1 MRLGEVVKALRFV
14 RDVLVEYVATEKQ
27 KREVAARRAAEAARR
42 RAEEAEQAAARE
54 AELKAAQ
61 ERLLAR
67 QAKPTGRRRRG
78 DAPLESTPLRSI
90 HILPVDAV
98 YNVSEAPPPS
108 QPGGLP
114 EGLPPGIIALLTQL
128 QALDGALRDLFTVT
142 DKTRAWFERVQADP
156 RWGPLVVAA
165 SMAVSMLAPWLS
177 SKMYRRNLQ
186 AARRREWDENHARV
200 QQMFDGDWR
209 EKIRYMLWTNGQRQA
224 RQALAAKSQGPAP
237 VSLSAMMPWG

>member
-42 RAEEAEQAAARE
+42 RAEEAEEAAARE

-98 YNVSEAPPPS
+98 YNVSEAPAPS

-114 EGLPPGIIALLTQL
+114 EGLPPGIVALLTQL

-177 SKMYRRNLQ
+177 SKMYRRTLQ
-186 AARRREWDENHARV
+186 AAHRREWDENHARV

-209 EKIRYMLWTNGQRQA
+209 EKIRYMLWTNGQRQD
-224 RQALAAKSQGPAP
+224 RQALAARSQAPMSAGLAPAM
-237 VSLSAMMPWG
+237 AWG